1 MTWVIEMRWVLKCDN
16 QYLVLT
22 ESYKVWL
29 EDLYFL
35 AETLLS
41 AQLGHNVFVNKKNN
55 NNKRIYILLFNKMF
69 NTFMAQTTNDI

>member
-1 MTWVIEMRWVLKCDN
+1 MRWVLKCDN

>member
-1 MTWVIEMRWVLKCDN
+1 MRWVLKCDN

-41 AQLGHNVFVNKKNN
+41 AQLGHNVFVNKK
-55 NNKRIYILLFNKMF
+55 KQQQQKCL
-69 NTFMAQTTNDI
+69 TTKQQKCLTHSWHKQQMIFRYFFI

>member
-41 AQLGHNVFVNKKNN
+41 AQLGHIVFVNKKNN

>member
-1 MTWVIEMRWVLKCDN
+1 MSDWNTLGVQCDN

-29 EDLYFL
+29 TDLYFL

-41 AQLGHNVFVNKKNN
+41 GRLGHNVFV
-55 NNKRIYILLFNKMF
+55 
-69 NTFMAQTTNDI
+69 Q